1 MSGVAGRTRGRG
13 RGVVSAGED
22 RVDERYG
29 HMVHERA
36 VSRVREVLREREE
49 RLRSLGT
56 RRQAERYVR
65 DVRDAVARAF
75 GRMPAR
81 TPLRPTLGDTIEL
94 ERCAIQ
100 PLCFESRPG
109 LTVTANL
116 YLPRRG
122 EPPWP
127 AVVGLCGHTADG
139 KAHNLYQDFCQ
150 GLASKGFLVLII
162 DPISQ
167 GERVQFQAA
176 DLRRGAGGLRGAGAR
191 GASARSL
198 PGLCDGHNLM
208 GNQLSLLGD
217 FFGSWCVWDAI
228 RAVDYLIAR
237 PDVDPGRIGVTGNSG
252 GGTLSAYLTALEPR
266 LSMAAPG
273 CFICSYGANVEN
285 ENPTDAEQNPPG
297 ILASGMDETDLLLC
311 YAPRP
316 TLILA
321 QRDDYFDA
329 RAARRA
335 YEEMRRVHE
344 LLGSRGT
351 AAWFCGPRGHG
362 YSRENREAMYR
373 FFMKTAGLRGDTVE
387 PPVSLRAA
395 DRLYAAGGT
404 APGRRVFDFIR
415 DEADRLVRMRG
426 RVESPELERRVRRV
440 LGLAPRSAVAAPR
453 VRCLVSQRHR
463 VPELRQQSV
472 FAVESEPGIQVIV
485 TTYGPEQDLMHPPRG
500 EVRVYVGHGGGER
513 DLRSD
518 TAARALTRGRIPLAV
533 VEPRGFG
540 PTRTLACDSRRF
552 LEPYGADFLLASTA
566 EMLGESCLGWRVHD
580 LLCALDFLVTGGAE
594 RVEIVG
600 RGLGSVLAAFAGFL
614 HSSRPRV
621 RLLDY
626 LPSFDLLCRDPLANW
641 PLSTLPRGVLR
652 AFDLPDVYRT
662 LGKRLALGKPAG
674 SRLDPE
680 GMP

>member
-1 MSGVAGRTRGRG
+1 
-13 RGVVSAGED
+13 
-22 RVDERYG
+22 VDERYG
-29 HMVHERA
+29 HMVHEHV

-56 RRQAERYVR
+56 RRQAERYVQ
-65 DVRDAVARAF
+65 DVREAVARAF
-75 GRMPAR
+75 GRMPPR
-81 TPLRPTLGDTIEL
+81 TPLRPRLRDAIEL

-122 EPPWP
+122 KPPWP
-127 AVVGLCGHTADG
+127 AVVGLCGHAADG

-176 DLRRGAGGLRGAGAR
+176 DLRRGTGGPRGAGTRGAGAR
-191 GASARSL
+191 LL
-198 PGLCDGHNLM
+198 PELCDGHNLM
-208 GNQLSLLGD
+208 GNQLALLGG
-217 FFGSWCVWDAI
+217 FFGSWRVWDAI
-228 RAVDYLIAR
+228 RAVDYLVSR

-273 CFICSYGANVEN
+273 CFICSYGANLEN
-285 ENPTDAEQNPPG
+285 ENPTDAEQNTPG
-297 ILASGMDETDLLLC
+297 ILASGLDEADLLLC

-373 FFMKTAGLRGDTVE
+373 FFMKTAGLRGDAAE
-387 PPVSLRAA
+387 PPVSLLAA
-395 DRLYAAGGT
+395 DLLYAANGT
-404 APGRRVFDFIR
+404 ASGRRVFDFIR
-415 DEADRLVRMRG
+415 DEADRLTRMRG
-426 RVESPELERRVRRV
+426 RVGSPELERRVRRV
-440 LGLAPRSAVAAPR
+440 LGLASRGAAAAPR
-453 VRCLVSQRHR
+453 FRCLVSLRHR
-463 VPELRQQSV
+463 APELRQQAVQWPALGSV

-485 TTYGPEQDLMHPPRG
+485 TTYGPEHDLMHPPRG
-500 EVRVYVGHGGGER
+500 EVRVYVGHGSGER
-513 DLRSD
+513 DLRED
-518 TAARALTRGRIPLAV
+518 PAARVLTRGRIPLAV

-540 PTRTLACDSRRF
+540 PTRTLSCDSRRF

-566 EMLGESCLGWRVHD
+566 EMLGESCLGWRVQD
-580 LLCALDFLVTGGAE
+580 LLCALDFLVAGGAE
-594 RVEIVG
+594 CVEIVG

-614 HSSRPRV
+614 HPSRPRV

-652 AFDLPDVYRT
+652 AFDLPDVYRA
-662 LGKRLALGKPAG
+662 LGRRLALGKPAG